1 MCPFGDLTMHK
12 DNTPKAHMD
21 IYRKIW
27 NMADDFRKKRMMSEP
42 RLKKMVA
49 KEEARIAKNKQRLID
64 N

>member
-1 MCPFGDLTMHK
+1 MHK